1 MDIKLLA
8 KVKHEGKWYE
18 PGIVIEKFDDEEGER
33 LVSIGAAKLV
43 EQPEK
48 VNLDEEKLAQL
59 RERAKELGVPRA
71 TQMGEAKLLEAIS
84 EKEEEIAKLAE
95 LKSKAEELG
104 IEVPEDA
111 DMDAIIAAIE
121 AKKDEG
127 GDE

>member
-1 MDIKLLA
+1 MEIQLLT
-8 KVKHEGKWYE
+8 KVKYKGKWYD
-18 PGIVIEKFDDEEGER
+18 PGIVIEKFDDDEGER
-33 LVSIGAAKLV
+33 LVSIGAAKLI
-43 EQPEK
+43 EQPVK
-48 VNLDEEKLAQL
+48 VNLDDEKLVEL

-71 TQMGEAKLLEAIS
+71 TQMGEAKLLEAIA

-95 LKSKAEELG
+95 LKSKAAELG
-104 IEVPEDA
+104 IDVPEDA